1 MLPQSMPAILTAT
14 VIALWSPLSFSAQTT
29 DKQSKLGQ
37 ETEPAPRDSTAADS
51 KPKSQL
57 DKELLQRLLGDQ
69 SREADPDQDPL
80 QRAIEGM
87 RSAQQRI
94 EKQDTSWKTRDLQK
108 QVIKDLKALIKLAKQ
123 RPPNSDPSQNQP
135 RSPSQQRKKQKPQ
148 HKQKSKTERSH
159 AQKDKKDQSPDS
171 EDRNDSEKDNQAKFA
186 RRRLRPGEIWGHLPA
201 KLREKLQQHYN
212 ENYLPQ
218 YDDLVRRYFQ
228 ALAEQGRGRLQ

>member
-1 MLPQSMPAILTAT
+1 
-14 VIALWSPLSFSAQTT
+14 
-29 DKQSKLGQ
+29 
-37 ETEPAPRDSTAADS
+37 
-51 KPKSQL
+51 
-57 DKELLQRLLGDQ
+57 
-69 SREADPDQDPL
+69 
-80 QRAIEGM
+80 M
-87 RSAQQRI
+87 RSAEQRI

>member
-14 VIALWSPLSFSAQTT
+14 VIALWSPLSLSAQTT
-29 DKQSKLGQ
+29 DKQSKPGQSNPGQ
-37 ETEPAPRDSTAADS
+37 ETEPSPRDSTAADS

-69 SREADPDQDPL
+69 SGEADPDQDPL

-87 RSAQQRI
+87 RSAQQSI
-94 EKQDTSWKTRDLQK
+94 EQQDTSRKTRDLQK
-108 QVIKDLKALIKLAKQ
+108 QVIKDLETLIKLARQ
-123 RPPNSDPSQNQP
+123 RPPNSDPSQSQP
-135 RSPSQQRKKQKPQ
+135 RSPSQQRKKQK
-148 HKQKSKTERSH
+148 SKTEKSH

-186 RRRLRPGEIWGHLPA
+186 RRRLRPGDIWGHLPS

-228 ALAEQGRGRLQ
+228 ALAEQGRGGLR